1 MNRQWWK
8 EAVVYQIYPR
18 SFNDSNGDGIGDI
31 PGIIEKLDYIKS
43 LGVDVIWL
51 NPVYQSPNY
60 DNGYDISDYRDIMD
74 AFGSL
79 EDWEKLLEAL
89 HNSGIKLIMDL
100 VVNHSS
106 FEHQWFL
113 ESKKSKDNPYR
124 DYYIWK
130 EGKNGEPPNNWE
142 TFFSGSVWTLDEA
155 TEEYYLHLFTKEQP
169 DLNWEN
175 PKVRAEVYDLMK
187 FWLDKGIDGFRMD
200 VINLISKD
208 QRYPNGEVKADSGLG
223 DGSPYYMNGPRVH
236 EYLKEMNTEV
246 LSKYDI
252 MTVGETPGITT
263 KEGIDYTAKGNK
275 ELNMVFQFEHMT
287 VDYGKMGKWT
297 PQPFNLKKLKDI
309 LTKWQI
315 DLNDQGWNSLYFM
328 NHDQP
333 RTVSRFGDDENYR
346 EESAKLLAMCLL
358 SMKGTPYIYQGEE
371 IGMTNYPFEKLEDCH
386 DVEVFNRAK
395 VVQERHLDFKGFFNG
410 VKKLGRDNSRTP
422 MQWDNTKNAGF
433 TSGKPWLAV
442 NPNYKTINVLEEQ
455 KTSDSILSFYK
466 KMIQTRKNELGL
478 VYGNFEPLFQ
488 EDEDLFVYKR
498 LLADDEFLV
507 ILNFSQ
513 KNIHKKIKNIQDYNV
528 LITNYRYNTITR
540 EAIELKP
547 YEGIILKK

>member
-1 MNRQWWK
+1 
-8 EAVVYQIYPR
+8 
-18 SFNDSNGDGIGDI
+18 
-31 PGIIEKLDYIKS
+31 
-43 LGVDVIWL
+43 
-51 NPVYQSPNY
+51 
-60 DNGYDISDYRDIMD
+60 
-74 AFGSL
+74 
-79 EDWEKLLEAL
+79 
-89 HNSGIKLIMDL
+89 
-100 VVNHSS
+100 
-106 FEHQWFL
+106 
-113 ESKKSKDNPYR
+113 
-124 DYYIWK
+124 
-130 EGKNGEPPNNWE
+130 
-142 TFFSGSVWTLDEA
+142 
-155 TEEYYLHLFTKEQP
+155 LHLFTKEQP

>member
-1 MNRQWWK
+1 
-8 EAVVYQIYPR
+8 
-18 SFNDSNGDGIGDI
+18 
-31 PGIIEKLDYIKS
+31 
-43 LGVDVIWL
+43 
-51 NPVYQSPNY
+51 
-60 DNGYDISDYRDIMD
+60 
-74 AFGSL
+74 
-79 EDWEKLLEAL
+79 
-89 HNSGIKLIMDL
+89 
-100 VVNHSS
+100 
-106 FEHQWFL
+106 
-113 ESKKSKDNPYR
+113 
-124 DYYIWK
+124 
-130 EGKNGEPPNNWE
+130 
-142 TFFSGSVWTLDEA
+142 
-155 TEEYYLHLFTKEQP
+155 
-169 DLNWEN
+169 
-175 PKVRAEVYDLMK
+175 
-187 FWLDKGIDGFRMD
+187 
-200 VINLISKD
+200 
-208 QRYPNGEVKADSGLG
+208 
-223 DGSPYYMNGPRVH
+223 
-236 EYLKEMNTEV
+236 
-246 LSKYDI
+246 
-252 MTVGETPGITT
+252 
-263 KEGIDYTAKGNK
+263 
-275 ELNMVFQFEHMT
+275 MT

-395 VVQERHLDFKGFFNG
+395 VVQERRLDFKGFFNG